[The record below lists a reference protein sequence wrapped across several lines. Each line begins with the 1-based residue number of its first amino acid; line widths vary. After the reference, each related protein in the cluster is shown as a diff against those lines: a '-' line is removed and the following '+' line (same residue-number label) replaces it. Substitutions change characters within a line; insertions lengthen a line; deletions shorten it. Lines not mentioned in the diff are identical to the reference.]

1 MERSAAVTAVN
12 RVTSGKMFVLAS
24 VLSGADQREGD
35 MAGDS
40 DIRVEHFRHHH
51 TLHTHSL
58 TKEGATIYLPS
69 LGLPI

>member
-1 MERSAAVTAVN
+1 
-12 RVTSGKMFVLAS
+12 MFVLAS